1 MKKLIILMTACWL
14 AISGAHAASAV
25 EQLAAFND
33 KMQTFEATFAQEL
46 QDTKGKVT
54 QSSSGK
60 VYLQRP
66 GRFRWN
72 YLAPF
77 KQEIVADGAKIW
89 IYDADLEQVT
99 VKRMNGALA
108 ETPAMLLIG
117 KKPLEEMF
125 EIHAHSGGAPGLAWV
140 KLLPKTK
147 DSGFEQ
153 LLLGFDAK
161 DLRAMELVD
170 SFGQTTRIRFE
181 GVVMNKRLAATLF
194 NFTPPAGV
202 DVVGETE

>member
-1 MKKLIILMTACWL
+1 MKRLISIVLLSWL
-14 AISGAHAASAV
+14 GLSSAHAASAV
-25 EQLAAFND
+25 ERLAAFND
-33 KMQTFEATFAQEL
+33 KMQTFEAAFTQEL
-46 QDTKGKVT
+46 QDAKGKVT

-77 KQEIVADGAKIW
+77 KQEIVADGARIW

-117 KKPLEEMF
+117 KKPLAEMF
-125 EIHAHSGGAPGLAWV
+125 EIREHAEQGGLAWV

-161 DLRAMELVD
+161 DLRAMELID
-170 SFGQTTRIRFE
+170 SFGQTTRIRFQE
-181 GVVMNKRLAATLF
+181 VVMNKTLPPAVF
-194 NFTPPAGV
+194 DFTPPQGV
-202 DVVGETE
+202 DVVGETD

>member
-1 MKKLIILMTACWL
+1 MKILIRIVLLSWL
-14 AISGAHAASAV
+14 GVGSAHAASGA

-33 KMQTFEATFAQEL
+33 KMQTFEAAFTQEL
-46 QDTKGKVT
+46 QDAKGKVT

-117 KKPLEEMF
+117 KKPLDAMF
-125 EIHAHSGGAPGLAWV
+125 EIRAHAEQGGLAWV

-153 LLLGFDAK
+153 LLLGFDTQ
-161 DLRAMELVD
+161 DLRAMELID

-181 GVVMNKRLAATLF
+181 GVVMNKPLASALF